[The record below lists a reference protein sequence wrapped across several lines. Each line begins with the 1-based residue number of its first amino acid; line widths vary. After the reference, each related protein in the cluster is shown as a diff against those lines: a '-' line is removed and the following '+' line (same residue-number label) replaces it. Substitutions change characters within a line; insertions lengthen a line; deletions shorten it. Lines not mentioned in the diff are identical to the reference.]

1 MTKLLALCTKNVH
14 FSFNNEIYIQTDG
27 VAMGSPLGPVIENT
41 FMSEF
46 ETTFVSKFRGSCPKE
61 ETFCR

>member
-1 MTKLLALCTKNVH
+1 
-14 FSFNNEIYIQTDG
+14 
-27 VAMGSPLGPVIENT
+27 MGSPLGPVIENT